1 MDPAHIVREARLR
14 AGLTQAELAG
24 RAGTTQSALA
34 RLESGA
40 ASPGFPRVADLVEA
54 CGLELRVRIVDPDRS
69 EPSASDPTASDSSA
83 SDPSRPPVATLLAP
97 LVRAGV
103 RFVVSARAAAS
114 LRGFG
119 TEGTVVSIVPND
131 ARIDLVALGEA
142 LGELGARVRMRDGSL
157 PLVRTPEALLSRP
170 RWELVTPEGP
180 LDVVFTPPGTRG
192 YRDLSRDASGVEVGG
207 LELPVASLRDA
218 IRELEAE
225 GTDPGFVHRLRI
237 SLGRRPGAP

>member
-40 ASPGFPRVADLVEA
+40 ASPGFPLVADLVEA

-69 EPSASDPTASDSSA
+69 EPSA

-180 LDVVFTPPGTRG
+180 LDVVFAPPGTRG

-225 GTDPGFVHRLRI
+225 GADPGFVHRLRI